1 MIGFIGYNFYSDGN
15 ALDPTPTDIN
25 NIAYTKIQNG
35 IFDHFNVSRDT
46 SFDYSS
52 IIPTDWDINTL
63 MNADFAGNVSAGNVG
78 QLATG
83 ITSIRVKRR
92 IKGTFDWITIRE
104 IPVSK
109 PEDLSFVIT
118 DNLNAYNVEYEYAYV
133 PVMEDVEGSY
143 IIESIL
149 SKFEGVFIC
158 DVDTVFK
165 FYAGVEYDG
174 NDAVQQVGVFQP
186 YNRKYPIIV
195 SNSVMQYQTGGV
207 GGWILPEDYED
218 THVFDR
224 SKIVKE
230 KEVLLNFLMNKK
242 PKILKDMNGNNW
254 LVYFT
259 GNPSVTYDNNYGQ
272 GMLKVSAQWTEV
284 GDPNDKTDLYENG
297 LIPTK
302 R

>member
-1 MIGFIGYNFYSDGN
+1 MIGLVGYNFCADGN
-15 ALDPTPTDIN
+15 ALDPTPTNINDITF
-25 NIAYTKIQNG
+25 TKVQNG

-52 IIPTDWDINTL
+52 IIPTDWDVNTL
-63 MNADFAGNVSAGNVG
+63 MNADFAGNTSAGNVAQVASG
-78 QLATG
+78 V
-83 ITSIRVKRR
+83 TSVRVKRR

-133 PVMEDVEGSY
+133 PMMEDVEGNY
-143 IIESIL
+143 IVESIL

-158 DVDTVFK
+158 DIDTVFK
-165 FYAGVEYDG
+165 FYAGVEYDT
-174 NDAVQQVGVFQP
+174 NDAIQQVGVFQP
-186 YNRKYPIIV
+186 YNRKYPIVV
-195 SNSVMQYQTGGV
+195 SNSIMQYQTGGV
-207 GGWILPEDYED
+207 GGWVLPEDYED

-230 KEVLLNFLMNKK
+230 KEALLNFLMNKK

-254 LVYFT
+254 LVYFAD
-259 GNPSVTYDNNYGQ
+259 NPSVVYDNNYGQ
-272 GMLKVSAQWTEV
+272 GMLKVSAKWTEV
-284 GDPNDKTDLYENG
+284 GDPNDKNDLYENG

>member
-104 IPVSK
+104 IPVSR

-133 PVMEDVEGSY
+133 PMMEDVEGSY

-158 DVDTVFK
+158 DMDTVFK

>member
-1 MIGFIGYNFYSDGN
+1 MIGLIGYNFCADGN
-15 ALDPTPTDIN
+15 ALDPTPTNINDITF
-25 NIAYTKIQNG
+25 TKVQNG

-52 IIPTDWDINTL
+52 IIPTDWDVNTL
-63 MNADFAGNVSAGNVG
+63 MNASFAGNASAGNVA
-78 QLATG
+78 QVATG
-83 ITSIRVKRR
+83 VTSIRVKRR

-104 IPVSK
+104 IPVTK

-133 PVMEDVEGSY
+133 PMMEDVEGSY

-158 DVDTVFK
+158 DIDTVFK
-165 FYAGVEYDG
+165 FYAGVEYDT
-174 NDAVQQVGVFQP
+174 NDAIQQVGVFQP
-186 YNRKYPIIV
+186 FNRKYPIVV
-195 SNSVMQYQTGGV
+195 SNSIMQYQTGSI
-207 GGWILPEDYED
+207 GGWVLPEDYED

-230 KEVLLNFLMNKK
+230 KEVLFNFLMNKK

-259 GNPSVTYDNNYGQ
+259 GNPTVTYDNNYGQ
-272 GMLKVSAQWTEV
+272 GMLKVAAKWTEV

>member
-1 MIGFIGYNFYSDGN
+1 MIGLIGYNFCADGN
-15 ALDPTPTDIN
+15 ALDPTPTDVN
-25 NIAYTKIQNG
+25 NITYTRVQNG

-52 IIPTDWDINTL
+52 IVPTDWDVNTL
-63 MNADFAGNVSAGNVG
+63 MNADFAGNVSAGNVA
-78 QLATG
+78 QVATG
-83 ITSIRVKRR
+83 ITSVRVKRR

-104 IPVSK
+104 IPVNA

-118 DNLNAYNVEYEYAYV
+118 DNLNAYNVEYEYAFV

-158 DVDTVFK
+158 DMDTVFK

-186 YNRKYPIIV
+186 FNRKYPIIV
-195 SNSVMQYQTGGV
+195 SNSIMQYQTGNV
-207 GGWILPEDYED
+207 GGWVLPEDYED

>member
-1 MIGFIGYNFYSDGN
+1 MIGLVGYNFCADGN
-15 ALDPTPTDIN
+15 ALDPTPTDVN
-25 NIAYTKIQNG
+25 NITYTRVQNG

-52 IIPTDWDINTL
+52 IVPTDWDVNTL
-63 MNADFAGNVSAGNVG
+63 MNADFAGNTSAGNVAQVASG
-78 QLATG
+78 V
-83 ITSIRVKRR
+83 TSVRVKRR

-109 PEDLSFVIT
+109 PEDMSFVIT
-118 DNLNAYNVEYEYAYV
+118 DNLNAYNVEYEYAFV

-158 DVDTVFK
+158 DIDTVFK
-165 FYAGVEYDG
+165 FYAGVEYDT
-174 NDAVQQVGVFQP
+174 NDAIQQVGVFQP
-186 YNRKYPIIV
+186 FNRKYPIIV
-195 SNSVMQYQTGGV
+195 SNSIMQYQTGSI
-207 GGWILPEDYED
+207 GGWVLPEDYED
-218 THVFDR
+218 THIFDR

-242 PKILKDMNGNNW
+242 PKIIKDMNGNNW

-297 LIPTK
+297 LISTM

>member
-1 MIGFIGYNFYSDGN
+1 MIGLIGYNFCADGN
-15 ALDPTPTDIN
+15 ALDPTPTNINDITF
-25 NIAYTKIQNG
+25 TKVQNG

-52 IIPTDWDINTL
+52 IIPTDWDVNTL
-63 MNADFAGNVSAGNVG
+63 MNASFAGNASAGNVSQV
-78 QLATG
+78 ATG
-83 ITSIRVKRR
+83 VTSIRVKRR

-104 IPVSK
+104 IPVTK

-133 PVMEDVEGSY
+133 PMMEDVEGSY

-158 DVDTVFK
+158 DIDTVFK
-165 FYAGVEYDG
+165 FYAGVEYDT
-174 NDAVQQVGVFQP
+174 NDAIQQVGVFQP
-186 YNRKYPIIV
+186 FNRKYPIVV
-195 SNSVMQYQTGGV
+195 SNSIMQYQTGSI
-207 GGWILPEDYED
+207 GGWVLPEDYED

-259 GNPSVTYDNNYGQ
+259 GNPTVTYDNNYGQ
-272 GMLKVSAQWTEV
+272 GMLKVAAKWTEV

>member
-1 MIGFIGYNFYSDGN
+1 MIGLIGYNFCADGN
-15 ALDPTPTDIN
+15 ALDPTPTNINDITF
-25 NIAYTKIQNG
+25 TKVQNG

-52 IIPTDWDINTL
+52 IIPTDWDTDTW
-63 MNADFAGNVSAGNVG
+63 MNATFAGNTSAGNVA
-78 QLATG
+78 QVATG
-83 ITSIRVKRR
+83 VTSIRVKRR

-109 PEDLSFVIT
+109 PEDMSFVIT

-165 FYAGVEYDG
+165 FYAGVEYDT

-186 YNRKYPIIV
+186 FNRKYPIIV
-195 SNSVMQYQTGGV
+195 SNSIMQYQTGSI
-207 GGWILPEDYED
+207 GGWVLPEDYED

-242 PKILKDMNGNNW
+242 PKIIKDMNGNNW

-259 GNPSVTYDNNYGQ
+259 GNPTVTYDNNYGQ
-272 GMLKVSAQWTEV
+272 GMLKVSAKWTEV

>member
-25 NIAYTKIQNG
+25 NITYTKIQNG

-104 IPVSK
+104 ILVSK

>member
-1 MIGFIGYNFYSDGN
+1 MIGLIGYNFCADGN
-15 ALDPTPTDIN
+15 ALDPTPTNINDITF
-25 NIAYTKIQNG
+25 TKVQNS

-52 IIPTDWDINTL
+52 IIPADWDTDTW
-63 MNADFAGNVSAGNVG
+63 MNASFAGNTSAGNVAQVASG
-78 QLATG
+78 V
-83 ITSIRVKRR
+83 TSVRVKRR

-104 IPVSK
+104 IPVTK

-133 PVMEDVEGSY
+133 PMMEDVEGSY

-165 FYAGVEYDG
+165 FHAGVEYDT
-174 NDAVQQVGVFQP
+174 NDAIQQVGVFQP
-186 YNRKYPIIV
+186 FNRKYPIVV
-195 SNSVMQYQTGGV
+195 SNSIMQYQTGGI
-207 GGWILPEDYED
+207 GGWVLPEDYED

-242 PKILKDMNGNNW
+242 PKIIKDMNGNNW

-272 GMLKVSAQWTEV
+272 GMLKVSANWTEV

>member
-1 MIGFIGYNFYSDGN
+1 MIELIGYNFCADGN
-15 ALDPTPTDIN
+15 ALDPTPTDVN
-25 NIAYTKIQNG
+25 NITYTRVQNG

-63 MNADFAGNVSAGNVG
+63 MNADFAGNTSAGNVAQVASG
-78 QLATG
+78 V
-83 ITSIRVKRR
+83 TSVRVKRR

-104 IPVSK
+104 IPVNT
-109 PEDLSFVIT
+109 PEDMSFVIT
-118 DNLNAYNVEYEYAYV
+118 DNLNAYNVEYEYAFV

-158 DVDTVFK
+158 DIDTVFK

-186 YNRKYPIIV
+186 FNRKYPIIV
-195 SNSVMQYQTGGV
+195 SNSIMQYQTGSI
-207 GGWILPEDYED
+207 GGWVLPEDYED

-230 KEVLLNFLMNKK
+230 KEVLLNFLTNKK

-259 GNPSVTYDNNYGQ
+259 GNPTVTYDNNYGQ
-272 GMLKVSAQWTEV
+272 GMLKVAAKWTEV

>member
-1 MIGFIGYNFYSDGN
+1 MIGLVGYNFCSDSN
-15 ALDPTPTDIN
+15 ALDPTPTNIN
-25 NIAYTKIQNG
+25 NLTSTKAQNG

-46 SFDYSS
+46 SFDYST
-52 IIPTDWDINTL
+52 IIPADWNTNTL
-63 MNADFAGNVSAGNVG
+63 MNADFNGNVSAGNVD
-78 QLATG
+78 QVASG

-104 IPVSK
+104 IPVTSS
-109 PEDLSFVIT
+109 EDLSFVIT

-133 PVMEDVEGSY
+133 PMMEDVEGSY
-143 IIESIL
+143 IIESIV

-158 DVDTVFK
+158 DIDTVFK

-186 YNRKYPIIV
+186 FNRKYPIIV
-195 SNSVMQYQTGGV
+195 SNSIMQYQTGSI
-207 GGWILPEDYED
+207 GGWVLPEDYED

-259 GNPSVTYDNNYGQ
+259 GNPTVTYDNNYGQ

>member
-1 MIGFIGYNFYSDGN
+1 MIGLVGYNFCSDSN
-15 ALDPTPTDIN
+15 ALDPTPTNIN
-25 NIAYTKIQNG
+25 NFTSTKAQNG
-35 IFDHFNVSRDT
+35 VFDHFNVSRDT
-46 SFDYSS
+46 SFDYST
-52 IIPTDWDINTL
+52 IIPTDWNINTL
-63 MNADFAGNVSAGNVG
+63 MNADFNGNVSAGNVD
-78 QLATG
+78 QVASG

-104 IPVSK
+104 IPVTSS
-109 PEDLSFVIT
+109 EDLSFVIT

-133 PVMEDVEGSY
+133 PMMEDVEGSY
-143 IIESIL
+143 IIESIV

-186 YNRKYPIIV
+186 FNRKYPIIV
-195 SNSVMQYQTGGV
+195 SNSIMQYQTGGI
-207 GGWILPEDYED
+207 GGWVLPEDYED

-242 PKILKDMNGNNW
+242 PKIIKDMNGNNW

-272 GMLKVSAQWTEV
+272 GMLKVSAKWTEV

>member
-1 MIGFIGYNFYSDGN
+1 MIGLIGYNFCADGN
-15 ALDPTPTDIN
+15 ALDPTPTNINDITF
-25 NIAYTKIQNG
+25 TKVQNG
-35 IFDHFNVSRDT
+35 IFDHFNVSRDI

-52 IIPTDWDINTL
+52 IIPTDWDVNTL
-63 MNADFAGNVSAGNVG
+63 MNASFAGNASAGNVSQV
-78 QLATG
+78 ATG
-83 ITSIRVKRR
+83 VTSIRVKRR

-133 PVMEDVEGSY
+133 PMMEDVEGNY
-143 IIESIL
+143 IVESIL

-158 DVDTVFK
+158 GIDTVFK
-165 FYAGVEYDG
+165 FYAGVEYDT
-174 NDAVQQVGVFQP
+174 NDAIQQVGVFQP
-186 YNRKYPIIV
+186 FNRKYPIVV
-195 SNSVMQYQTGGV
+195 SNSIMQYQTGSI
-207 GGWILPEDYED
+207 GGWVLPEDYED

-259 GNPSVTYDNNYGQ
+259 GNPTVTYDNNYGQ
-272 GMLKVSAQWTEV
+272 GMLKVAAKWTEV

>member
-1 MIGFIGYNFYSDGN
+1 MIGLIGYNFYSDGN

-133 PVMEDVEGSY
+133 PMMEDVEGSY

-158 DVDTVFK
+158 DMDTVFK
-165 FYAGVEYDG
+165 FYAGVEYDT
-174 NDAVQQVGVFQP
+174 NDAVQQVGVLQP

-207 GGWILPEDYED
+207 GGWILPEDYEN

>member
-1 MIGFIGYNFYSDGN
+1 MIGLIGYNFCADGN
-15 ALDPTPTDIN
+15 ALDPTPTNINDITF
-25 NIAYTKIQNG
+25 TKVQNG

-52 IIPTDWDINTL
+52 IIPTDWDVNTL
-63 MNADFAGNVSAGNVG
+63 MNASFAGNASAGNVA
-78 QLATG
+78 QVATG
-83 ITSIRVKRR
+83 VTSIRVKRR

-104 IPVSK
+104 IPVTK

-133 PVMEDVEGSY
+133 PMMEDVEGSY

-158 DVDTVFK
+158 DIDTVFK
-165 FYAGVEYDG
+165 FYAGVEYDT
-174 NDAVQQVGVFQP
+174 NDAIQQVGVFQP
-186 YNRKYPIIV
+186 FNRKYPIVV
-195 SNSVMQYQTGGV
+195 SNSIMQYQTGSI
-207 GGWILPEDYED
+207 GGWVLPEDYED

-242 PKILKDMNGNNW
+242 PKIIKDMNGNNW

-259 GNPSVTYDNNYGQ
+259 GNPTVTYDNNYGQ
-272 GMLKVSAQWTEV
+272 GMLKVAAKWTEV

>member
-1 MIGFIGYNFYSDGN
+1 MIGLVGYNFCSDSN
-15 ALDPTPTDIN
+15 ALDPTPTNIN
-25 NIAYTKIQNG
+25 NLTSTKAQNG

-46 SFDYSS
+46 SFDYST
-52 IIPTDWDINTL
+52 IIPADWDVNTL
-63 MNADFAGNVSAGNVG
+63 MNADFAGNTSAGNVA
-78 QLATG
+78 QVASG

-92 IKGTFDWITIRE
+92 IKGTFDWITLRE
-104 IPVSK
+104 ISVSK

-133 PVMEDVEGSY
+133 PVMEDAEGSY
-143 IIESIL
+143 IIESIV

-158 DVDTVFK
+158 DIDTVFK
-165 FYAGVEYDG
+165 FYAGVEYDT
-174 NDAVQQVGVFQP
+174 NDAIQQVGVFQP
-186 YNRKYPIIV
+186 YNRKYPIVV
-195 SNSVMQYQTGGV
+195 SNSIMQYQTGSI
-207 GGWILPEDYED
+207 GGWVLPEDYED
-218 THVFDR
+218 THIFDR
-224 SKIVKE
+224 NKIVKE

-242 PKILKDMNGNNW
+242 PKIIKDMNGNNW

-272 GMLKVSAQWTEV
+272 GMLKVSAKWTEV

>member
-1 MIGFIGYNFYSDGN
+1 MIGLVGYNFCADGN
-15 ALDPTPTDIN
+15 ALDPTPTNINDIT
-25 NIAYTKIQNG
+25 YTKVQNG

-46 SFDYSS
+46 SFDYNS
-52 IIPTDWDINTL
+52 IIPTDWDMNTL
-63 MNADFAGNVSAGNVG
+63 MNADFAGNVSAGNVAQVAAG
-78 QLATG
+78 V
-83 ITSIRVKRR
+83 TSVRVKRR
-92 IKGTFDWITIRE
+92 IKGTFNWITIRE

-133 PVMEDVEGSY
+133 PMMEDVEGNY
-143 IIESIL
+143 IVESIL

-158 DVDTVFK
+158 DIDTVFK
-165 FYAGVEYDG
+165 FYAGVEYDT
-174 NDAVQQVGVFQP
+174 NDAIQQVGVFQP
-186 YNRKYPIIV
+186 YNRKYPIVV
-195 SNSVMQYQTGGV
+195 SNSIMQYQTGSI
-207 GGWILPEDYED
+207 GGWVLPEDYED

-272 GMLKVSAQWTEV
+272 GMLKVSANWTEV

>member
-1 MIGFIGYNFYSDGN
+1 MIGLIGYNFCADGN
-15 ALDPTPTDIN
+15 ALDPTPTDVN
-25 NIAYTKIQNG
+25 NITYTRVQNG

-52 IIPTDWDINTL
+52 IVPTNWDVNTL
-63 MNADFAGNVSAGNVG
+63 MNADFAGNTSAGNVAQVASG
-78 QLATG
+78 V
-83 ITSIRVKRR
+83 TSVRVKRR

-109 PEDLSFVIT
+109 PEDMSFVIT
-118 DNLNAYNVEYEYAYV
+118 DNLNAYNVEYEYAFV
-133 PVMEDVEGSY
+133 PMMEDVEGSY

-165 FYAGVEYDG
+165 FHAGVEYDT
-174 NDAVQQVGVFQP
+174 NDAIQQVGVFQP
-186 YNRKYPIIV
+186 FNRKYPIVV
-195 SNSVMQYQTGGV
+195 SNSIMQYQTGGI
-207 GGWILPEDYED
+207 GGWVLPEDYED

-242 PKILKDMNGNNW
+242 PKIIKDMNGNNW

-272 GMLKVSAQWTEV
+272 GMLKVSAKWTEV

>member
-1 MIGFIGYNFYSDGN
+1 MIGLVGYNFCADGN
-15 ALDPTPTDIN
+15 ALDPTPTDVN
-25 NIAYTKIQNG
+25 NITYTRVQNG
-35 IFDHFNVSRDT
+35 IFDHFNVSRNT

-52 IIPTDWDINTL
+52 IIPTDWDIDTW
-63 MNADFAGNVSAGNVG
+63 MNASFAGNTSAGNVA
-78 QLATG
+78 QVATG
-83 ITSIRVKRR
+83 VTSIRVKRR

-104 IPVSK
+104 IPVTK

-133 PVMEDVEGSY
+133 PMMEDVEGNY
-143 IIESIL
+143 IVESIL

-158 DVDTVFK
+158 DIDTVFK
-165 FYAGVEYDG
+165 FYAGVEYDT
-174 NDAVQQVGVFQP
+174 NDAIQQVGVFQP
-186 YNRKYPIIV
+186 FNRKYPIVV
-195 SNSVMQYQTGGV
+195 SNSIMQYQTGGI
-207 GGWILPEDYED
+207 GGWVLPEDYED

-272 GMLKVSAQWTEV
+272 GMLKVSANWTEV

>member
-1 MIGFIGYNFYSDGN
+1 MIGLVGYNFCADGN
-15 ALDPTPTDIN
+15 ALDPTPTNINDITF
-25 NIAYTKIQNG
+25 TKVQNG

-52 IIPTDWDINTL
+52 IIPTDWDVNTL
-63 MNADFAGNVSAGNVG
+63 MNASFAGNASAGNVAQVASG
-78 QLATG
+78 V
-83 ITSIRVKRR
+83 TSVRVKRR

-104 IPVSK
+104 IPVTK

-133 PVMEDVEGSY
+133 PMTEDVEGSY

-158 DVDTVFK
+158 DIDTVFK
-165 FYAGVEYDG
+165 FYAGVEYDT
-174 NDAVQQVGVFQP
+174 NDAIQQVGVFQP
-186 YNRKYPIIV
+186 FNRKYPIVV
-195 SNSVMQYQTGGV
+195 SNSIMQYQTGGV
-207 GGWILPEDYED
+207 GGWVLPEDYED

-284 GDPNDKTDLYENG
+284 GDSNDKTDLYENG

>member
-133 PVMEDVEGSY
+133 PMMEDVEGNY

-165 FYAGVEYDG
+165 FYAGVEYDT
-174 NDAVQQVGVFQP
+174 NDVIQQVGVFQP

>member
-1 MIGFIGYNFYSDGN
+1 MIGLVGYNFCADGN
-15 ALDPTPTDIN
+15 ALDPMPTNINDITF
-25 NIAYTKIQNG
+25 TKVQNG

-52 IIPTDWDINTL
+52 IIPTDWDVNTL
-63 MNADFAGNVSAGNVG
+63 MNASFAGNASAGNVAQVASG
-78 QLATG
+78 V
-83 ITSIRVKRR
+83 TSVRVKRR
-92 IKGTFDWITIRE
+92 IKGTFNWITIRE
-104 IPVSK
+104 IPVTK

-133 PVMEDVEGSY
+133 PMMEDVEGNY
-143 IIESIL
+143 IVESIL

-158 DVDTVFK
+158 DIDTVFK
-165 FYAGVEYDG
+165 FYAGVEYDS
-174 NDAVQQVGVFQP
+174 NDAIQQVGVFQP

-195 SNSVMQYQTGGV
+195 SNSIMQYQTGGV
-207 GGWILPEDYED
+207 GGWVLPEDYED

-230 KEVLLNFLMNKK
+230 KEALLNFLMNKK

-254 LVYFT
+254 LVYFAD
-259 GNPSVTYDNNYGQ
+259 NPSVVYDNNYGQ
-272 GMLKVSAQWTEV
+272 GMLKVSAKWTEV
-284 GDPNDKTDLYENG
+284 GDPNDKNDLYENG